1 MARESHYVHGS
12 APQEQARLGLMN
24 RVLNQPHLR
33 AIALT
38 GGERVLDV
46 GSGTGVFARELALAV
61 GEAGRVVGVERD
73 PRQLEAAH
81 ELLRGTPEGTRVDLR
96 AGDAFEL
103 PLAAAE
109 WGSFDLA
116 HARFLLEH
124 VPDPLEVVRAMV
136 RAVRPGGRIVLADDD
151 HDVLRFWPE
160 PPAAEAL
167 WRAYMRSYT
176 ARGNDPHLGRRLV
189 ALLHQAGAEPV
200 RNDWIFFGGCAGEER
215 FPTVVANLRGILC
228 GAREAILEHL
238 SSADFDAGLAA
249 YDAWSARPDA
259 ALWFALC
266 WAEGQRPV

>member
-24 RVLNQPHLR
+24 RVLNRRHLQ
-33 AIALT
+33 AIALA

-46 GSGTGVFARELALAV
+46 GSGTGLFARELARAV
-61 GEAGRVVGVERD
+61 GPAGRVVGVERD
-73 PRQLEAAH
+73 GRQLDAAREH
-81 ELLRGTPEGTRVDLR
+81 LRGTPEQGRVELR
-96 AGDAFEL
+96 AGDAFDL
-103 PLAAAE
+103 PLRAEE

-124 VPDPLEVVRAMV
+124 VPDPLEVVRGML

-167 WRAYMRSYT
+167 WRAYMRTYT

-189 ALLHQAGAEPV
+189 ALLHEAGAQPR
-200 RNDWIFFGGCAGEER
+200 RNDWIFFGGCAGDEL
-215 FPTVVANLRGILC
+215 FPTVAANLRGILT
-228 GAREAILEHL
+228 GAHDAILEHL
-238 SSADFDAGLAA
+238 PAAAFDAGLAA
-249 YDAWSARPDA
+249 YDAWSTRPEA

-266 WAEGQRPV
+266 WAEGARPA